1 MPWYPDEEEPGHG
14 YTASTAM
21 EKLVA
26 DYARIPL
33 SEVWQLDYVEYLELR
48 RDAYISK
55 LNATES
61 GRDYLDRAWRFSR
74 TDNDREKSRRIFG
87 ISEEG

>member
-1 MPWYPDEEEPGHG
+1 MPWYPDEEESGHR
-14 YTASTAM
+14 YAVETST

-33 SEVWQLDYVEYLELR
+33 AEVGNLGYVEYRVLA
-48 RDAYISK
+48 RDAFITR

-61 GRDYLDRAWRFSR
+61 GRDYLNKAWLLSR
-74 TDNDREKSRRIFG
+74 TDNDREKSRAAFG
-87 ISEEG
+87 NG

>member
-1 MPWYPDEEEPGHG
+1 MPWYPGDQEPGRG
-14 YTASTAM
+14 YTVGTSM

-33 SEVWQLDYVEYLELR
+33 SEVGGLDYIEYLELR

-61 GRDYLDRAWRFSR
+61 GCEYLDKAWRFAQ

-87 ISEEG
+87 IREED